1 VALFSRYTDDPM
13 TNKTQKTGLRER
25 KKAEGRANVLEIS
38 HQLFREFGFDETTLR
53 DICDEAD
60 ISKRTFFRYFKD
72 KESLIFPHREE
83 RIEAFVAFLMLNEQ
97 IDDPFDALRTAT
109 RAFGV
114 QYGDNSDHLHAQQQ
128 IIQVSPA
135 LLGREREIDADWQRA
150 IANAFSARAGGTLGE
165 DLWAQVLAGA
175 IMGVVRAIM
184 NNWFAGGCK
193 ADLAELG
200 LEALDY
206 LEQGFPN
213 VARKLT

>member
-1 VALFSRYTDDPM
+1 M
-13 TNKTQKTGLRER
+13 TKETQKMGLRER
-25 KKAEGRANVLEIS
+25 IKAEGRANVLEIS

-83 RIEAFVAFLMLNEQ
+83 RLEAFRTFLTVNEQ
-97 IDDPFDALRTAT
+97 IDKPFDALRMAT

-114 QYGDNSDHLHAQQQ
+114 QYGDNSEHLHAQQR
-128 IIQVSPA
+128 IIQASPA
-135 LLGREREIDADWQRA
+135 LLSREREIDADWQGA
-150 IANAFSARAGGTLGE
+150 IANAFSARSGGTLGD

-193 ADLAELG
+193 AALAELG
-200 LEALDY
+200 HEALDY
-206 LEQGFPN
+206 LEQGFPTI
-213 VARKLT
+213 ARE